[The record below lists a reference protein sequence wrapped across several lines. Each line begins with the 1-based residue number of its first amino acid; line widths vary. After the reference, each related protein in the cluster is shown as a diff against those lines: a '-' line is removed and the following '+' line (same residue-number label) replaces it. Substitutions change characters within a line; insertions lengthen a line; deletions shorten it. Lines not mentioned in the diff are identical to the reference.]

1 MQILPEWL
9 KKGYLRLIDPVADW
23 LVRLG
28 VHPNTIT
35 AFGTACTVAASVI
48 FAMGHIRTA
57 GWFLGVTALFDVLD
71 GTVARRTNQASI
83 FGAFLD
89 STLDRLA
96 DGAIFVGLATF
107 YALDPVHHSAWM
119 MLLCMSGLVGAL
131 MTSYTR
137 ARAEPLGIDAKVGM
151 VQRPERVV
159 LLSAPQAF
167 FGLALNGWVL
177 NVVVGIITVGAWITV
192 VQRIQFVYRKTS
204 TRLDAEPLR
213 LPVER
218 SSSPFSR
225 RREGKRS
232 LLKGE

>member
-1 MQILPEWL
+1 MKILPDWL
-9 KKGYLRLIDPVADW
+9 KNGYLRLVDPVADFF
-23 LVRLG
+23 VRAG

-35 AFGTACTVAASVI
+35 AFGTACTIAASVI
-48 FAMGHIRTA
+48 FGMGHIKTA
-57 GWFLGVTALFDVLD
+57 GWFLGLTALFDVMD
-71 GTVARRTNQASI
+71 GTVARRSGKEST

-107 YALDPVHHSAWM
+107 YALSPTHGSTLM
-119 MLLCMSGLVGAL
+119 MLVCMSGCIGAL
-131 MTSYTR
+131 MTSYAR
-137 ARAEPLGIDAKVGM
+137 ARAETLGIDAKVGM

-177 NVVVGIITVGAWITV
+177 KAVVFIITIAAWITV
-192 VQRIQFVYRKTS
+192 IQRIVYVYNQ
-204 TRLDAEPLR
+204 TRNRTDTEPVK

-218 SSSPFSR
+218 VAAQAADAARSAR
-225 RREGKRS
+225 R
-232 LLKGE
+232 

>member
-1 MQILPEWL
+1 MKILPDWL
-9 KKGYLRLIDPVADW
+9 KNLYLRLIDPVADG

-35 AFGTACTVAASVI
+35 AFGTACTIAAAVI
-48 FAMGHIRTA
+48 FGMGHIRTA
-57 GWFLGVTALFDVLD
+57 GVFLGLTALFDVLD
-71 GTVARRTNQASI
+71 GTVARRSGKEST
-83 FGAFLD
+83 FGAFFD

-131 MTSYTR
+131 MTSYAR
-137 ARAEPLGIDAKVGM
+137 ARAEALGIDAKVGM
-151 VQRPERVV
+151 VQRAERVV
-159 LLSAPQAF
+159 LLSVPQAF

-177 NVVVGIITVGAWITV
+177 KAVVGIITVGAWITV
-192 VQRIQFVYRKTS
+192 IQRVMFVYRQTS
-204 TRLDAEPLR
+204 NRVDAEPLR

-218 SSSPFSR
+218 PSPLPL